1 MQDLVIYQRMYDF
14 MLYLFPIV
22 DRFPRHEKFALC
34 VNIKNCCIETAR
46 LIARA
51 NKARNKRPLLFDIDI
66 GLEEL
71 RLLLR
76 LARDRRHLSNRSY
89 EHSSRQ
95 IGEVG
100 RLLGGW
106 LKAVG

>member
-22 DRFPRHEKFALC
+22 DRFPKHEKFALC

-46 LIARA
+46 LIVRA
-51 NKARNKRPLLFDIDI
+51 NKARNKRPLLFDIDVA
-66 GLEEL
+66 LEEL

-76 LARDRRHLSNRSY
+76 FSRDRRHLSNKSY
-89 EHSSRQ
+89 ECSARQ

-106 LKAVG
+106 LKSTG